1 MPTELGQLLRLVLLM
16 GLIKAA
22 CAHNYSAMATI
33 NCPITDAYVT
43 RVEER
48 SIINIKLGAKIPSI
62 KYDAATK
69 TVAESETDEIQLS
82 FKAFVAQVVKC
93 RPEVGELFQVVQFAK
108 NDEKARKLASFIRIV
123 TRDAAYDVDAVLH
136 TAGQKFDNGT
146 VARFDGYTYNIIGAK
161 FSDTVEARLQ
171 PRSLDDDLAEFGR

>member
-33 NCPITDAYVT
+33 NCPIVNAYVT

-48 SIINIKLGAKIPSI
+48 SFITIRFNAMLPSME
-62 KYDAATK
+62 YDAVSKIA
-69 TVAESETDEIQLS
+69 AEIEVDEIQLS
-82 FKAFVAQVVKC
+82 FKAFVAQLIKA
-93 RPEVGELFQVVQFAK
+93 RPEIGELFQVVQFAK
-108 NDEKARKLASFIRIV
+108 NEEKARKLSSFLRIV
-123 TRDAAYDVDAVLH
+123 TRDATYDIDAVLH

-146 VARFDGYTYNIIGAK
+146 IARFDGYSYNIVGAK
-161 FSDTVEARLQ
+161 FSDIVEANIQ
-171 PRSLDDDLAEFGR
+171 PKSLEDDLAEFGR